1 MPLYIRHLPGACSR
15 LIETSSLP
23 KNAVCFNPSRA
34 GQYIYIR
41 MTMHDAVCETNH
53 ILIYNTETSKLHQVA
68 YDMSMLEPTVNLFQG
83 LEDLRIC
90 VFEGRLWFTATTTH
104 ASAAMNNE
112 MVLGRI
118 CADLSKVECIQ
129 VLDFGVR
136 PIKNICPFV
145 KELNGVKTLHLLD
158 LYKSTIYCV
167 REEEGSVQPSW
178 HMERVQNL
186 EWHADAGGA
195 SCPDLGNATYRGS
208 TSPIHLHGNVWGCI
222 GHDIIFND
230 NTKLVTRL
238 SYLHHWI
245 EMDLARGAV
254 TFISSPFWVAHWGV
268 EYVSGLH
275 ADADGSKITLYLGV
289 NDKDAASCDTTLA
302 DLRCGK

>member
-53 ILIYNTETSKLHQVA
+53 ILIYNTETSKLHQVV
-68 YDMSMLEPTVNLFQG
+68 YDMNMLEPTVNLFQG

-90 VFEGRLWFTATTTH
+90 NFEGRLWFTATTTH

-118 CADLSKVECIQ
+118 CVDLSRVDFIQ

-136 PIKNICPFV
+136 PVKNICPFV
-145 KELNGVKTLHLLD
+145 KDGALHILD
-158 LYKSTIYCV
+158 LYKSTIFRISEV
-167 REEEGSVQPSW
+167 IESPTKW
-178 HMERVQNL
+178 HMECIRTL
-186 EWHADAGGA
+186 EWHASASGA
-195 SCPDLGNATYRGS
+195 NAPYLQNATYRGS
-208 TSPIHLHGNVWGCI
+208 TSPIHLHGSIWGCI

-230 NTKLVTRL
+230 NTKLITRL

-245 EMDLARGAV
+245 EMDIDRGAV
-254 TFISSPFWVAHWGV
+254 TFVSSPFWVAHWGI

-275 ADADGSKITLYLGV
+275 KDPVNNKITLYLGI
-289 NDKDAASCDTTLA
+289 NDNNAASCETTLA